1 MEKTTAKKPTKID
14 KRAKIIDAYKTY
26 VLEHGKSPASVFKF
40 TKELKMKEVDFYAF
54 FSSFTAVKRAVWQN
68 IFQVTLTALESQKI
82 YKEYSSREKLLA
94 FFYTWIEELKH
105 NRSYLLV
112 LYGAH
117 QLPSHSL
124 PQELKGFRNDFK
136 EYASGVL
143 AEGEENEEIAKRPYL
158 SDKYDEAL
166 WLQVLFVFRFWVKDQ
181 SDGFEKTDEAIEKSV
196 NLAFDLMGKSALDTF
211 VDFAKFLY
219 QSR

>member
-14 KRAKIIDAYKTY
+14 KRKKIIDAYKNY

-40 TKELKMKEVDFYAF
+40 TKELKMKEADFYAF
-54 FSSFTAVKRAVWQN
+54 FSSFTAVKRAVWQK
-68 IFQVTLTALESQKI
+68 IFQVTLSTLESQEI
-82 YKEYSSREKLLA
+82 YKQYSSREKLLA

-112 LYGAH
+112 LYGTH
-117 QLPSHSL
+117 QLPSHTL
-124 PQELKGFRNDFK
+124 PQELQGFRDDFK
-136 EYASGVL
+136 EYVKGVL
-143 AEGEENEEIAKRPYL
+143 AEGEENDEIAKRPYL
-158 SDKYDEAL
+158 SDKYDEGL
-166 WLQVLFVFRFWVKDQ
+166 WLQVLFVFRFWIKDH

-219 QSR
+219 QAR

>member
-1 MEKTTAKKPTKID
+1 MEKTTAKKATKID

-26 VLEHGKSPASVFKF
+26 ILEHGKSPASVFKF
-40 TKELKMKEVDFYAF
+40 TNELKMKEVDFYAF
-54 FSSFTAVKRAVWQN
+54 FSSFTAVKRAVWQK
-68 IFQVTLTALESQKI
+68 IFLVTLAALESQEV

-112 LYGAH
+112 LYGVH
-117 QLPSHSL
+117 QLPGQSL
-124 PQELKGFRNDFK
+124 PQELQGFRNDFK
-136 EYASGVL
+136 EYVKGVL
-143 AEGEENEEIAKRPYL
+143 SEGEENDEIAKRPYL

-166 WLQVLFVFRFWVKDQ
+166 WLQVLFVFRFWIKDH